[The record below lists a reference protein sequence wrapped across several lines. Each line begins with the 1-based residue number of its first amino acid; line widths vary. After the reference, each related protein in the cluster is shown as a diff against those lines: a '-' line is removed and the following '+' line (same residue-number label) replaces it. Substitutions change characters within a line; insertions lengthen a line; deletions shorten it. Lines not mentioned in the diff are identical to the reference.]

1 MSPLLQNAVVSIQ
14 LGLEDFAS
22 EDDRR
27 VISAVRNLYSGVL
40 LLCKEVL
47 RQLSPP
53 ASNDILIRKIKK
65 AIKDPDGSVR
75 IAGAGKKTVD
85 RFEIEETFKQLQLA
99 VDLSNLKRLAEIRN
113 DIEHLHPT
121 HATALIQEAVA
132 DAMPIIRAIIV
143 SELEDDPGNLL
154 GLEAWNTLLDEAK
167 VFKTEADACKATFE
181 NIQWNSESLEDSVG
195 ELRCPNCSSSLLK
208 NESDEASSL
217 SDLDL
222 VCSKCGETS
231 EAESAFEKA
240 LGQSMQGAA
249 YIAMTDGGEP
259 PLENCPE
266 CGLDMYVVDEGKC
279 VNCDFSLDEYE
290 CAVCSTPLSVDDYRY
305 GNGDLCSYC
314 QHVMSKADRE

>member
-14 LGLEDFAS
+14 LGLEDYS
-22 EDDRR
+22 SDDERR

-40 LLCKEVL
+40 SLCKEVL

-53 ASNDILIRKIKK
+53 DTNDILIRKNKK
-65 AIKDPDGSVR
+65 AIKDPDGNVR
-75 IAGAGKKTVD
+75 IIGAGKKTVD
-85 RFEIEETFKQLQLA
+85 RFEIEETFNQLQLA

-121 HATALIQEAVA
+121 HAPALIQEAIA
-132 DAMPIIRAIIV
+132 DAMPIIRSIIV
-143 SELEDDPGNLL
+143 TELEDDPGELL
-154 GLEAWNTLLDEAK
+154 GQDAWNTLLDEAK
-167 VFKTEADACKATFE
+167 VFKAEEDACKATFE
-181 NIQWNSESLEDSVG
+181 NIDWNSEALKNSAE
-195 ELRCPNCSSSLLK
+195 ELRCPNCSSSLLR
-208 NESDEASSL
+208 NESDQASSL

-222 VCSKCGETS
+222 VCSKCGEVLET
-231 EAESAFEKA
+231 EAAFESA
-240 LGQSMQGAA
+240 LGQSIQGAA

-279 VNCDFSLDEYE
+279 VNCDFSLEGYE
-290 CAVCSTPLSVDDYRY
+290 CAVCSAPLSVDEYRY
-305 GNGDLCSYC
+305 NDGGLCSYC